1 MLGPY
6 TLGNVICHISRT
18 DVLRDTDSRLQNTIW
33 KADGELINLQSETVN
48 EREAC
53 RRRFLFC
60 MEAEQEALV
69 IGLK

>member
-48 EREAC
+48 EREKHAEGDFC
-53 RRRFLFC
+53 FAWKQNKRR
-60 MEAEQEALV
+60 
-69 IGLK
+69 